1 MPIRELTNASI
12 SEDGMQWPGTT
23 TLQCQRIKL
32 NAVRTAIANANAA
45 KNIAWLKAALSYD
58 AIKEIGSNLKAT
70 RYCKAK
76 RCTRDK
82 LD

>member
-1 MPIRELTNASI
+1 
-12 SEDGMQWPGTT
+12 MQWPGTT